1 MTHRQFIENNFE
13 VLAKTE
19 NAIFFSAY
27 GELCCEI
34 NGQSIDCNTVEEFF
48 ELVEFFDNETFEV

>member
-1 MTHRQFIENNFE
+1 MTHRQFIESNFD

-19 NAIFFSAY
+19 NAIFFSAH

-34 NGQSIDCNTVEEFF
+34 NGQSVDCHTVDEFF
-48 ELVEFFDNETFEV
+48 ELVDFFGNETFEV

>member
-1 MTHRQFIENNFE
+1 MTHRQFIESNFE

-34 NGQSIDCNTVEEFF
+34 NSQSIDCNTVEEFF